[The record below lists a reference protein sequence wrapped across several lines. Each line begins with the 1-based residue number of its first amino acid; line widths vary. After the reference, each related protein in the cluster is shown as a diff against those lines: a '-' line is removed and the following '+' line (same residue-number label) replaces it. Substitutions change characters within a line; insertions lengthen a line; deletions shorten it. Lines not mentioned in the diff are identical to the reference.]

1 MTILFQLQSSG
12 SGLSLIFPLLI
23 LAFFYFF
30 MIRPGIKKQKE
41 QKSFEEQIKKGDEV
55 VTASGIIGS
64 INKIDE
70 KTYTLELDN
79 KTYVRVVKSAVSKE
93 MTDQYNNPKA

>member
-1 MTILFQLQSSG
+1 MIFFQLQASG
-12 SGLSLIFPLLI
+12 GGLGLIFPLLI

-41 QKSFEEQIKKGDEV
+41 QKTFEEEIKKGDEV
-55 VTASGIIGS
+55 VTASGIIGQ
-64 INKIDE
+64 INKIDD

-79 KTYVRVVKSAVSKE
+79 KSYIRIVKSAVSKE
-93 MTDQYNNPKA
+93 MTEQYKNPKA

>member
-1 MTILFQLQSSG
+1 MIFFQLQASG
-12 SGLSLIFPLLI
+12 GGLGLIFPLLI

-41 QKSFEEQIKKGDEV
+41 QKTFEEEIKKGDEV
-55 VTASGIIGS
+55 VTASGIIGT
-64 INKIDE
+64 INKIDD

-79 KTYVRVVKSAVSKE
+79 KSYVRIVKSAVSKE
-93 MTDQYNNPKA
+93 MTEQYKNPKA